1 MFVDPIIS
9 IIASFVIGGLF
20 LLSGVHKA
28 QNQSVFRYTL
38 ANYGIPQLLLLP
50 AGIVITSMEL
60 LIAIL
65 ILLSIIG
72 LVNIGMMLG
81 LGLLVVYTGLLS
93 TVYLTGRSF
102 DCGCNFGGSTVP
114 IGGWH
119 IARNLILIAVAAL
132 YFLPQAGREIFWLDY
147 LSAITA
153 TLMITLTL
161 IIIETM
167 KSNNAHFSK
176 SRETI

>member
-1 MFVDPIIS
+1 M
-9 IIASFVIGGLF
+9 
-20 LLSGVHKA
+20 LSAIHKVN
-28 QNQSVFRYTL
+28 NQSIFRDTL
-38 ANYGIPQLLLLP
+38 ANYGIPQLLRFP
-50 AGIVITSMEL
+50 AGIVITAMEL

-65 ILLSIIG
+65 ILVSFISPA
-72 LVNIGMMLG
+72 NIGMMLG

-93 TVYLTGRSF
+93 TMYFSGRSF
-102 DCGCNFGGSTVP
+102 DCGCNFGGSTEP

-119 IARNLILIAVAAL
+119 IARNLILISIAAL
-132 YFLPQAGREIFWLDY
+132 YFLPEAGREIFWLDY

-153 TLMITLTL
+153 TLMIALTF

-176 SRETI
+176 SKETI